1 MDSYNK
7 FLAENVLTEDK
18 VITYRLLSRALKVH
32 VNTAKQMLYEFHRN
46 QNAKRP
52 GAVHATYLIYG
63 TKRAPDKAPASQHG
77 NDGDVEMASSA
88 PEIESF
94 AEVVPTLTLS
104 LVPEGQLRETLA
116 EYEQV
121 SSIHIYSVGPHP
133 TKDMALLVDAA
144 NQVLSLSSGD
154 DLKSLVPIT
163 NPKVRRRERQ
173 GPGFSAAAAAARTQ
187 AQAKLTSSNAAQP
200 KAPERVK
207 EVSKPAP
214 PAQETTDKGSS
225 LGPTKKP
232 APSLKRGPSSGIMQ
246 AFSKATAKAAKVKK
260 EANTP
265 QATAPDSEEP
275 SAQPL
280 SDDGEDDDELPQP
293 KPRSGS
299 AFKTKKQR
307 EEELRRMM
315 EEEDEEEE
323 ASDKAETPE
332 EEPVEEVMEEE
343 PQAPE
348 PEPVK
353 EEETEVVAVSANG
366 RRRGKRRVMRKKQ
379 IMDDQGYLVTI
390 QEPGWESFSEDE
402 APPAA
407 KPKTTSSAP
416 SMQTAKPKKSGQKGQ
431 GSIMSFFSKK

>member
-1 MDSYNK
+1 MDSYQK
-7 FLAENVLTEDK
+7 FLVENVLAEDK
-18 VITYRLLSRALKVH
+18 VITYRLLSRALKIH

-52 GAVHATYLIYG
+52 GAVYATYLIYG
-63 TKRAPDKAPASQHG
+63 TKRALDKAPAPQHG

-88 PEIESF
+88 PETESPD
-94 AEVVPTLTLS
+94 EVVPTLTLS
-104 LVPEGQLRETLA
+104 LVPEEQLKEILA

-144 NQVLSLSSGD
+144 NQARSLSSGD

-163 NPKVRRRERQ
+163 NPRVRRRERQ
-173 GPGFSAAAAAARTQ
+173 GPGFIAAAAPT
-187 AQAKLTSSNAAQP
+187 AQTHAPAKTTSSNAVQP
-200 KAPERVK
+200 TAPEKTK
-207 EVSKPAP
+207 EVSKSAP
-214 PAQETTDKGSS
+214 PSQETTDKGSAS
-225 LGPTKKP
+225 GPTKKP
-232 APSLKRGPSSGIMQ
+232 APSSKRGPSSGIMQ

-260 EANTP
+260 EADTP
-265 QATAPDSEEP
+265 QTTAPDNEEP
-275 SAQPL
+275 SVQPL

-293 KPRSGS
+293 KPRSAS

-315 EEEDEEEE
+315 EEDDEEE
-323 ASDKAETPE
+323 ASGKAETPE
-332 EEPVEEVMEEE
+332 EKPVEEEMEEE

-348 PEPVK
+348 PVK
-353 EEETEVVAVSANG
+353 EEEKEIVTASANG

-402 APPAA
+402 TPPPA
-407 KPKTTSSAP
+407 KPKTTSSAAP
-416 SMQTAKPKKSGQKGQ
+416 TQAAKPKKSGQKGQ